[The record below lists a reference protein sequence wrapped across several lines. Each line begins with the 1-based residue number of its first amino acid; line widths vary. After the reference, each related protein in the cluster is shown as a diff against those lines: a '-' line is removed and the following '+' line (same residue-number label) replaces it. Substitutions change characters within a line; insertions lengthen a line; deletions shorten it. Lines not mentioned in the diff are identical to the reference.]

1 MILDTD
7 PLPSISPTF
16 SLLILLS
23 QFIEVHAPE
32 NWVSWGILLL
42 VAAVCLMLSAFVSG
56 SEIAYFGLSTTE
68 IEDLSEED
76 SPEAKKAYYL
86 LENSEQLLATI
97 LISNNLVN
105 ITMVVVLSY
114 AINQVFSFNNAVV
127 DFLLQT
133 VLLTFL
139 LLLFGEIFPK
149 LVARS
154 RTVRWVKF
162 ASGGLTS
169 LYKLTSPLAKLMV
182 KSTALVNK
190 VVTKKNENLST
201 DELEKALQ
209 ISDIKEGQDK
219 EMLEGIL
226 SFGEK
231 EVSDIMISRV
241 DITAIEYH
249 DTWSEAMDVI
259 LKSGYSRIPVYDTS
273 QDTIRGILYSK
284 DLLPYIGKQGD
295 SFRWQTLLRQPYF
308 VPESRMIDDLLE
320 DFRKKK
326 IHIAIVVDEYGGTQ
340 GMVTLED
347 IIEEIVGEIDDE
359 YDESTSVY
367 KKINAN
373 TYIFDAKISL
383 GDFCHII
390 DIDEEE
396 LGDCGDAETLAGLLL
411 EIKGDFPT
419 LKESLQRGPCRFQ
432 VIQIEK
438 HRITKVKV
446 TVNLSAKNDSTVKNE
461 E

>member
-1 MILDTD
+1 MDTD
-7 PLPSISPTF
+7 PLPSPSPTV

-23 QFIEVHAPE
+23 QVIELHAPE
-32 NWVSWGILLL
+32 NWVSWGTLVF
-42 VAAVCLMLSAFVSG
+42 VAAICLIISAFVSG
-56 SEIAYFGLSTTE
+56 SEIAYFGLTAAD
-68 IEDLSEED
+68 IEDLSEEET
-76 SPEAKKAYYL
+76 PQAKKAYFL
-86 LENSEQLLATI
+86 LRNSERLLATI

-114 AINQVFSFNNAVV
+114 AINQVASFHSSVV

-154 RTVRWVKF
+154 KTAKWVKF
-162 ASGGLTS
+162 ASGGLTV
-169 LYKLTSPLAKLMV
+169 LYRLTAPLAKMMV
-182 KSTALVNK
+182 KSSSLVNK

-226 SFGEK
+226 TFGEK

-295 SFRWQTLLRQPYF
+295 SFRWQTLLREPYF

-359 YDESTSVY
+359 YDESTSFY

-373 TYIFDAKISL
+373 TYIFDAKIPL

-390 DIDEEE
+390 GIEEEE

-419 LKESLQRGPCRFQ
+419 LKECLLREPCRFQ
-432 VIQIEK
+432 VIQIDR

-446 TVNLSAKNDSTVKNE
+446 TVTLPPKESNDENE
-461 E
+461 K